1 MADLVVTLITSNPQ
15 KALEIAQALWP
26 YQIKLLHQAVDL
38 PEVKDLKIEA
48 VVRDKAEKAYKLLR
62 RPVLV
67 DDTGIFFAGY
77 KDFPGAYAK
86 FAFRT
91 LGFKGLFRLIQPG
104 TRAYFCSYLGF
115 KAATNQ
121 PVQVF
126 RGICRGHL
134 ITQLRGKRKP
144 KMPYDNIFIPDGDSL
159 TFSQMSIQAKQR
171 YDHRSKAV
179 RLFARYYLKHY
190 RASIS

>member
-1 MADLVVTLITSNPQ
+1 MSNQVVTLITSNPQ
-15 KALEIAQALWP
+15 KAFEIAQALRQ
-26 YQIKLLHQAVDL
+26 YHIRLIHKAIDL
-38 PEVKDLKIEA
+38 PEVKDLKIET
-48 VVRDKAEKAYKLLR
+48 VVRDKAEKAYALLR
-62 RPVLV
+62 QPVLV
-67 DDTGIFFAGY
+67 DDTGIFFIGY

-104 TRAYFCSYLGF
+104 ARAYFCSYLGF
-115 KAATNQ
+115 KAKANQ

-126 RGICRGHL
+126 RGICRGRL
-134 ITQLRGKRKP
+134 ITTLRGKRKA
-144 KMPYDNIFIPDGDSL
+144 KMPYDNIFIPDGDTL
-159 TFSQMSIQAKQR
+159 TFSQMSVQGKQR

-190 RASIS
+190 QASIS